1 MKNLNNL
8 FGDDS
13 YRGSLGML
21 LDHCY
26 TEQSLS
32 DNGIGA
38 LKGIDNA
45 RYSVL
50 SQANSFLPSEKQ
62 LAFYI
67 CEAKLSIDYFHYC
80 FDNYSQADIKFYRDV
95 DVNSYS
101 DWGKEDGIKR
111 SESFEIVDWYD
122 INGNKIECNTSYIEK
137 ELEEKT
143 FFIDVLN
150 PSKGLIGLDDLDSWG
165 KETKIQMGYI
175 GKFFAQKQCEFKKY
189 LLVLLPRNQLRT
201 LIDIDFGGAIDS
213 IYQKIIE
220 ERNTTDSE
228 MRSNIEEIC
237 CCLCTQYSRAKK
249 LKARSFSQIF
259 QLLTIF
265 KMQKEFESI
274 LVKCPIR
281 INQECAKR
289 LGLAISQ
296 FGFDSLKN
304 TLEKFLNPS
313 VGNFTS
319 ICALVK
325 VNINYSF
332 SQQKIL
338 ILI

>member
-1 MKNLNNL
+1 
-8 FGDDS
+8 
-13 YRGSLGML
+13 ML
-21 LDHCY
+21 LDHIY
-26 TEQSLS
+26 TEQSLTDS
-32 DNGIGA
+32 GIGA

-67 CEAKLSIDYFHYC
+67 CEAKLSVDFFYRR
-80 FDNYSQADIKFYRDV
+80 FDRYSQSDIDFYRDL

-101 DWGKEDGIKR
+101 EWGKEDGVKR

-122 INGNKIECNTSYIEK
+122 INGNKIECNKSYIEK
-137 ELEEKT
+137 ALEKKT

-150 PSKGLIGLDDLDSWG
+150 PSKGLIGLDDLDTWG
-165 KETKIQMGYI
+165 KETKIRMGYM
-175 GKFFAQKQCEFKKY
+175 GKFPTEKQCEYKKY
-189 LLVLLPRNQLRT
+189 LLVLFPRNQLQT
-201 LIDIDFGGAIDS
+201 MIAIDFGGAIDS
-213 IYQKIIE
+213 IYRTAIE
-220 ERNTTDSE
+220 ERKTTDSE
-228 MRSNIEEIC
+228 MRSNIENIC
-237 CCLCTQYSRAKK
+237 FGLCTQHSRAKK
-249 LKARSFSQIF
+249 LTTRSFSQIF
-259 QLLTIF
+259 QLLIIF

-274 LVKCPIR
+274 LKICPIK

-304 TLEKFLNPS
+304 TLEKFLKPS
-313 VGNFTS
+313 VGNFTN

-325 VNINYSF
+325 VSN
-332 SQQKIL
+332 
-338 ILI
+338 